1 MKKRHKVVSVL
12 LTAMT
17 LFASFE
23 AFAANTFT
31 AISGSDWNTA
41 ANWSEGVPVAVWHGV
56 LDEDRDRVITGD
68 MKRVEIATTHPDY
81 LGATTA
87 AGGLVAKGGR
97 LAGFAIA
104 GEDGGYAWAD
114 GRIDGNRVV
123 LSSPEIPCPSKVR
136 YAWDDDPEV
145 SLFNGEG
152 LPASPF
158 KAEVGK

>member
-1 MKKRHKVVSVL
+1 LCRAALNVAYGRKDVVWSGPTLERITAKNGTLVL
-12 LTAMT
+12 E
-17 LFASFE
+17 FI
-23 AFAANTFT
+23 N
-31 AISGSDWNTA
+31 
-41 ANWSEGVPVAVWHGV
+41 
-56 LDEDRDRVITGD
+56 
-68 MKRVEIATTHPDY
+68 
-81 LGATTA
+81 A
-87 AGGLVAKGGR
+87 AGGLVAKGGV